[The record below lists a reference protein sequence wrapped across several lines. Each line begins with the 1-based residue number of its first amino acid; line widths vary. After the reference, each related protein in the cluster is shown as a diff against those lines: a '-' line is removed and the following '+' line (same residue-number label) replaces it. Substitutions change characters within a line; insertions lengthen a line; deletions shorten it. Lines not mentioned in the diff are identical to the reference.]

1 MSSLFNAPLYPR
13 YLDTMTTK
21 TYGQK
26 PKSFQL
32 DDGERYYIGAE
43 IGQYLKYGRGH
54 LYKRFP
60 QLYKRPANQSE
71 KKQIQELGV
80 SNAYTHSTV
89 MLLKE
94 HEVDELLEGQEE
106 KFRATA
112 PSGSASR
119 NDSQRLNANKQI
131 GNWYVVFEWWV
142 QNLDEYSRAQIL
154 AAAIHPF
161 KYLL

>member
-1 MSSLFNAPLYPR
+1 MAA
-13 YLDTMTTK
+13 K

-60 QLYKRPANQSE
+60 QLYKRAANQAE
-71 KKQIQELGV
+71 KKKIQELGV

-106 KFRATA
+106 KFRVCFEIR
-112 PSGSASR
+112 S
-119 NDSQRLNANKQI
+119 DSNRLKSSIKQHI
-131 GNWYVVFEWWV
+131 YCM
-142 QNLDEYSRAQIL
+142 Q
-154 AAAIHPF
+154 
-161 KYLL
+161 

>member
-1 MSSLFNAPLYPR
+1 MAA
-13 YLDTMTTK
+13 K

-26 PKSFQL
+26 PNSFQL

-60 QLYKRPANQSE
+60 QLYKRPADQAE
-71 KKQIQELGV
+71 KKKIQELGV

-106 KFRATA
+106 KFRASAA
-112 PSGSASR
+112 PGGSGKYNLSNDQYLCMFLGSSASR
-119 NDSQRLNANKQI
+119 NDS
-131 GNWYVVFEWWV
+131 
-142 QNLDEYSRAQIL
+142 
-154 AAAIHPF
+154 
-161 KYLL
+161 

>member
-1 MSSLFNAPLYPR
+1 MS
-13 YLDTMTTK
+13 TK

-60 QLYKRPANQSE
+60 QLYKRPATQAE
-71 KKQIQELGV
+71 KKKIQELGV

-89 MLLKE
+89 MLLRE
-94 HEVDELLEGQEE
+94 REVEELLEGQED
-106 KFRATA
+106 KFRASAA
-112 PSGSASR
+112 PAGAC
-119 NDSQRLNANKQI
+119 
-131 GNWYVVFEWWV
+131 NWF
-142 QNLDEYSRAQIL
+142 
-154 AAAIHPF
+154 
-161 KYLL
+161 